1 MSGDL
6 LKMLLNG
13 TKETLYM
20 VSISSIIALILGIP
34 IGISLVVTDKGG
46 IYPLIKVNKV
56 IGIFINIIRSMPEM
70 ILIIILLPLAK
81 LIVGTT
87 LGANAAIISISIS
100 IGSAPLIA
108 RIIENSLKEIEFGK
122 IEAAEAMGATS
133 FEIITKVL
141 IPEALPSIIRGITIA
156 IIGIVG
162 FTAIAGAIG
171 AGGLGSLAIRFGYQ
185 RFRTDI
191 LIGTVLI
198 LLVVVQLLQF
208 IGDFIARLINKKR
221 YKFE

>member
-1 MSGDL
+1 MSDDL

-87 LGANAAIISISIS
+87 LGANAAIISISI
-100 IGSAPLIA
+100 GSAPLIA

-156 IIGIVG
+156 IIGIVR

>member
-56 IGIFINIIRSMPEM
+56 IGIFINIIKSMPEM

-87 LGANAAIISISIS
+87 LGANAAIISISI
-100 IGSAPLIA
+100 GLAPLIA

>member
-6 LKMLLNG
+6 FKLLLNG

-20 VSISSIIALILGIP
+20 VSISSIIALVLGIP
-34 IGISLVVTDKGG
+34 LGVLLVITDKGG
-46 IYPLIKVNKV
+46 IYQLIKVNKV
-56 IGIFINIIRSMPEM
+56 LGVLINVIRSMPEM

-87 LGANAAIISISIS
+87 LGANAAIISISI
-100 IGSAPLIA
+100 GSAPLIA

-122 IEAAEAMGATS
+122 IEAAEAMGANS
-133 FEIITKVL
+133 FQIIKKVL
-141 IPEALPSIIRGITIA
+141 IPEALPSIIRGITIGV
-156 IIGIVG
+156 IGIIG

-185 RFRTDI
+185 RFRTDV
-191 LIGTVLI
+191 LIGTVVI
-198 LLVVVQLLQF
+198 LLVIVQAFQAL
-208 IGDFIARLINKKR
+208 GDIIARLLNKKR